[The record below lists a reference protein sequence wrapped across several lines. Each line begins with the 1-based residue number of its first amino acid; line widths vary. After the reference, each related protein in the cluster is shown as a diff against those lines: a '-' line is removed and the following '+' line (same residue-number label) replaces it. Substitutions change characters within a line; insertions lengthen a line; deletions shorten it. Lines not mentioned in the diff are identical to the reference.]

1 MLGAAS
7 VGLALEGDAE
17 SVLAVPPAVGV
28 VNVSGV
34 DRGVGGCC
42 CGVGAPIAAAGVG
55 GGGGGGAAMAPTPD
69 REGREEVVGLEEVEV
84 DWGN

>member
-17 SVLAVPPAVGV
+17 SVLALPPAVGV

-34 DRGVGGCC
+34 VSGVGGCC
-42 CGVGAPIAAAGVG
+42 CGVGAPIAGDGVG
-55 GGGGGGAAMAPTPD
+55 GGGGEGAAMTPTDD
-69 REGREEVVGLEEVEV
+69 REGPLVVVGVEEVDV
-84 DWGN
+84 D